1 MPDPPIISESTVTDT
16 IYVTVY
22 FTSLFQAMKILV
34 EFYGP
39 INKWIGEDERSA
51 ENSDM
56 TSQ

>member
-22 FTSLFQAMKILV
+22 FTSLCQAMKILV

-39 INKWIGEDERSA
+39 INK
-51 ENSDM
+51 
-56 TSQ
+56 